1 MYFEE
6 IMTEENEYNIY
17 KCMYVYIDRIYKLI
31 IPQNINTSTDFQKYY
46 LK

>member
-17 KCMYVYIDRIYKLI
+17 KFMYVYIDRIYKSI
-31 IPQNINTSTDFQKYY
+31 KQTIYN
-46 LK
+46 